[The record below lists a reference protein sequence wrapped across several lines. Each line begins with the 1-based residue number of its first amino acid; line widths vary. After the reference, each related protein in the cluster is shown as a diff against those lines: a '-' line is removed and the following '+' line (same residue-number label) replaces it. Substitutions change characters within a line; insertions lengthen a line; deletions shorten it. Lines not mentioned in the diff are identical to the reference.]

1 MRHRLFPNGLT
12 FFRLVPIAMVLSV
25 AAHGQS
31 AGTIHGTVKDHTGLP
46 ISGAQV
52 TAVHEERGTNRAL
65 TTDNEGNYVLA
76 ALPVGAYTIRVSA
89 PGFKLF
95 ERRGVGLTANQN
107 ARIDI
112 SLAVGEVSD
121 SVSVTADAPLVDGRS
136 ATVGALIDSRRV
148 TELPI
153 DGRNIIAL
161 AVILPGVS
169 DVAAPQTFTG
179 DRSGPAIS
187 VSGSR
192 GNANQFL
199 FDGAP
204 FNALFRNTGQ
214 NYPPPDALREVQAL
228 TNSYSAEY
236 GRNSGA
242 IFNVVT
248 KSGTNQLHGS
258 AWEFHRNHKLNARN
272 FFAAEKPQLI
282 QNQFGFTFGGPIRK
296 DELFAFGSYEGLR
309 IRPASLS
316 TSGLPLTEA
325 ERRGDFSSILTPL
338 RDPLGGTFPQN
349 QIPISR
355 FDPVAANIISKGLMP
370 LPNRSD
376 GQFVTSFP
384 TPQNNNTYLIRLDQN
399 LGRHTIDGHFNH
411 NLANERS
418 FSGNIPTYLPAS
430 RDARSYS
437 ITVGDTFTLRPNL
450 LNVARLS
457 YNRFLASIVTLSG
470 LHHSDLGGALPLFGP
485 KIPPALNISGRVQ
498 LGNNSAVDS
507 FQLNEAYQFSDSLTW
522 NKGNHT
528 VKAGFELSRLHY
540 INESYF
546 LTMGDFNFTGAITG
560 NAAADFLLG
569 QAQSMMVASPALIN
583 DERQTNTY
591 YFIQDDWR
599 IHPRLTLNLGLRY
612 ELSLPWTDGRGLGIA
627 LRPGQQSE
635 VIPSAPTGMV
645 FPGDPGV
652 PPGLVETDKNNFAPR
667 FGFAWSPFGDN
678 RTSVR
683 AAYGIF
689 YESVNADIVQ
699 WTGSQPFRY
708 TFTFP
713 RPFSLTDPLRGQP
726 PIPLE
731 VNLTNPVFVGRQQLF
746 LADPHLRSPY
756 VQQFNLNVQRE
767 VIPDLA
773 IQIGYVG
780 RLGRKLLMTIESNPA
795 IFGPGATLQ
804 NLDPRRILQ
813 PFGPLNRIT
822 SQSNSSY
829 HALQVAVTKRYSQ
842 GFSLQGAYT
851 FSRSLD
857 MFSGIALG
865 AAVPNVFDLSS
876 QYGLSDFHA
885 KHVGSFS
892 WIWDLPK
899 FTRSH
904 PVLRAVAGGWQ
915 VNGLVSLRSGL
926 PINILAGADVAL
938 SGTSNQ
944 RPNLIKDPELPD
956 DRSRGEKILA
966 WFDRTA
972 FARPDNGTFG
982 NLGRN
987 ALIGPSYSAT
997 NLGLFKNID
1006 LPGREGMRLQFRSE
1020 FFNLFNN
1027 VNLGNPNVNL
1037 TAGTN
1042 MGQITSAREAR
1053 VIQFA
1058 LKLYF

>member
-1 MRHRLFPNGLT
+1 MRHHLFNNSLT
-12 FFRLVPIAMVLSV
+12 FFRLLAYSMALT
-25 AAHGQS
+25 AAANAQS
-31 AGTIHGTVKDHTGLP
+31 AGTIHGTVKDHAGLP
-46 ISGAQV
+46 IPGAEV
-52 TAVHEERGTNRAL
+52 TAILEERGANRRLA
-65 TTDNEGNYVLA
+65 TDTEGNYVLA
-76 ALPVGAYTIRVSA
+76 ALPVGTYTIRVRA
-89 PGFKLF
+89 QGFKLF

-107 ARIDI
+107 ARIDL
-112 SLAVGEVSD
+112 SLEVGEVSD
-121 SVSVTADAPLVDGRS
+121 SVSVTADASLVDSRS
-136 ATVGALIDSRRV
+136 STVGALIDSRRV

-179 DRSGPAIS
+179 DRSGPTVS

-214 NYPPPDALREVQAL
+214 NYPPPDALREVQLL

-248 KSGTNQLHGS
+248 KSGTNQIRGS

-272 FFAAEKPQLI
+272 FFLPTKSKLI
-282 QNQFGFTFGGPIRK
+282 QNQFGFTLGGPIRK
-296 DELFAFGSYEGLR
+296 DKLFVFGSYEGLR

-316 TSGLPLTEA
+316 TSAFPLTEA
-325 ERRGDFSSILTPL
+325 ERRGDFSSSSTPV
-338 RDPLGGTFPQN
+338 RDPLGGEFPN
-349 QIPISR
+349 KQIPISR
-355 FDPVAANIISKGLMP
+355 FDPVAARVISMGLMP

-376 GQFVTSFP
+376 GQFVTSFS

-399 LGRHTIDGHFNH
+399 LGRHTLDGHYNQ
-411 NLANERS
+411 NSAAELS
-418 FSGNIPTYLPAS
+418 FAGNIPTYLPAS
-430 RDARSYS
+430 REAKSYS
-437 ITVGDTFTLRPNL
+437 VTAGDTFTLRPNL

-457 YNRFLASIVTLSG
+457 YNRFRASIANLNS
-470 LHHSDLGGALPLFGP
+470 LHHSDLGGNLPLFGP
-485 KIPPALNISGRVQ
+485 KIPPVLNVSGRVT

-507 FQLNEAYQFSDSLTW
+507 FQINQAYQVSDNTTW
-522 NKGNHT
+522 TRHNHT
-528 VKAGFELSRLHY
+528 VKTGFELSRLRY
-540 INESYF
+540 GNESFF
-546 LTMGDFNFTGAITG
+546 LTMGEFNFTGAITG

-569 QAQSMMVASPALIN
+569 QAQSMMVASPALIS
-583 DERQTNTY
+583 DQKQTNTNF
-591 YFIQDDWR
+591 FIQDDWR

-612 ELSLPWTDGRGLGIA
+612 ELSLPWTDRRGLGVV
-627 LRPGQQSE
+627 LRPGQQSA
-635 VIPSAPTGMV
+635 VLPSAPVGML

-667 FGFAWSPFGDN
+667 FGFAWSPFSDN

-683 AAYGIF
+683 GAYGIF
-689 YESVNADIVQ
+689 YESINGDIVQ
-699 WTGSQPFRY
+699 WTSSQPFRY
-708 TFTFP
+708 TFTFQ

-756 VQQFNLNVQRE
+756 VQQFNLNIQRE

-795 IFGPGATLQ
+795 VFAPGASLQ

-813 PFGPLNRIT
+813 PYGSLNRIT
-822 SQSNSSY
+822 SQANTSY
-829 HALQVAVTKRYSQ
+829 HALQLAVTKRYSQ

-892 WIWDLPK
+892 WIWDLPRL
-899 FTRSH
+899 TRSH
-904 PVLRAVAGGWQ
+904 SLLRAVAGGWQ

-944 RPNLIKDPELPD
+944 RPNLIKDPALPG

-972 FARPDNGTFG
+972 FARAETGTFG

-987 ALIGPSYSAT
+987 ALIGPPFSVT

-1006 LPGREGMRLQFRSE
+1006 LPGREGLRLQFRSE

-1037 TAGTN
+1037 TAGNN
-1042 MGQITSAREAR
+1042 MGRITSARDAR
-1053 VIQFA
+1053 VIQLA